1 MKINIYTKEGKEKG
15 SIEAPEAIF
24 GLKWNSDLV
33 QQVVTSMES
42 SARTPVAHTKDRSDV
57 RGGGKKPWQQKGTGR
72 ARHGSKRSPIWKGG
86 GVTFGPRNEIN
97 RERKVNKKMKAKA
110 LFTILSRK
118 AKNNEI
124 IFVDSISFREA
135 KTKDASA
142 IFTALGN
149 VQGYEML
156 AKRIIGEYYF
166 YNPAEIKLAIRMGL
180 QGSLSKVYGKI
191 NPGNIMDW
199 LAEYD
204 QIRAGEIEN
213 QTRQNQDHYST
224 AAPHPK
230 FAEMWAKQVEKKF
243 QDKTIYPSLAAYCNA
258 LDKSYTE
265 LRKIIA
271 SECEKL
277 IEQTD
282 VGFDDFVNYVERR
295 CLVELNDRGAF
306 DVTAIIKEIEL
317 NWQISENFDTID
329 KIKVV
334 RELKKE
340 TKENSLFRSML
351 GHLKTD

>member
-124 IFVDSISFREA
+124 IFVDSISFAEA

-156 AKRIIGEYYF
+156 AKRRKNRAYIAIDENDVLTKKSF
-166 YNPAEIKLAIRMGL
+166 ANFSNVKTDEVRNLNPIDLLKYKYVI
-180 QGSLSKVYGKI
+180 
-191 NPGNIMDW
+191 
-199 LAEYD
+199 
-204 QIRAGEIEN
+204 IEN
-213 QTRQNQDHYST
+213 PEVSL
-224 AAPHPK
+224 K
-230 FAEMWAKQVEKKF
+230 VLEAK
-243 QDKTIYPSLAAYCNA
+243 
-258 LDKSYTE
+258 
-265 LRKIIA
+265 
-271 SECEKL
+271 
-277 IEQTD
+277 
-282 VGFDDFVNYVERR
+282 
-295 CLVELNDRGAF
+295 LN
-306 DVTAIIKEIEL
+306 
-317 NWQISENFDTID
+317 
-329 KIKVV
+329 
-334 RELKKE
+334 
-340 TKENSLFRSML
+340 
-351 GHLKTD
+351 